1 MGQRPFADKKLA
13 QVLMFFY
20 VVQYLG
26 TPKTA
31 SLKCPSGAVNAGA
44 QINMRIRG
52 VNWWLL
58 QKSDLPQLL
67 TNQSQQDLHILHG
80 PAHEMYKASP
90 KRIMTLTSTISEI
103 FDQNCFIGGDFHNHE
118 TLFSHI
124 NVLVVGD
131 MVLMGTSKRA
141 RK

>member
-26 TPKTA
+26 APKTA

-58 QKSDLPQLL
+58 QQSDLPQLL
-67 TNQSQQDLHILHG
+67 TNQSQ
-80 PAHEMYKASP
+80 
-90 KRIMTLTSTISEI
+90 
-103 FDQNCFIGGDFHNHE
+103 
-118 TLFSHI
+118 
-124 NVLVVGD
+124 
-131 MVLMGTSKRA
+131 
-141 RK
+141 